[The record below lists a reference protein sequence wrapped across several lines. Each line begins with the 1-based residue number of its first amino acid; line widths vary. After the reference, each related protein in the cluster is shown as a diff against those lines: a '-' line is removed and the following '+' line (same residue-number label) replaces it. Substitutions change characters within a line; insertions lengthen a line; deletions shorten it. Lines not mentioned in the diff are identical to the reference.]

1 MAEQGAAITI
11 DLIHVIAF
19 FTLASAEH
27 IGEKGTS
34 SASKLQP
41 DVDVAKSPGALASGK
56 SLSLCKSLF
65 LHHQD
70 EMLKRYTSVGSHDI
84 CLIFCF

>member
-19 FTLASAEH
+19 FTLASAEQ
-27 IGEKGTS
+27 IGEKGIS
-34 SASKLQP
+34 AASKLQP
-41 DVDVAKSPGALASGK
+41 DVAKFPAAQASGK
-56 SLSLCKSLF
+56 ALPLRKKSLF
-65 LHHQD
+65 LHYQE
-70 EMLKRYTSVGSHDI
+70 EMLKRCTSVGSHDI